1 MNWDELFILQAA
13 VIAQKS
19 KDPSTKVGCV
29 IVGDGNAVLSMGF
42 NGFPRGINEHDKS
55 RWERPEKYQWIEH
68 AERNAVYNAARHGIN
83 LNGSRLYLNWDPKGI
98 CSDCARALVQVGVKE
113 IIGPKKPFPGKGAG
127 THYSIDHSEIMF
139 KEVGIGI
146 RTIPLE
152 QLGMLIDGIVESE
165 KL

>member
-42 NGFPRGINEHDKS
+42 NGFPRGIDENDKS

-68 AERNAVYNAARHGIN
+68 AERNAIYNAARHGIN

-127 THYSIDHSEIMF
+127 EHYSIDHSEIMF
-139 KEVGIGI
+139 KEIGIGI
-146 RTIPLE
+146 RTIPLD
-152 QLGMLIDGIVESE
+152 QLGILVDGIIESE
-165 KL
+165 EL

>member
-1 MNWDELFILQAA
+1 MNWDELFILQAS

-68 AERNAVYNAARHGIN
+68 AERNAIYNAARHGIN
-83 LNGSRLYLNWDPKGI
+83 LTGSRLYLNWNPKGI

-113 IIGPKKPFPGKGAG
+113 IIGPNKPFPGKGVG
-127 THYSIDHSEIMF
+127 EHYSIDHSEIMF
-139 KEVGIGI
+139 KEIGIGV

-152 QLGMLIDGIVESE
+152 QLGMLIDGIIESE
-165 KL
+165 EL